1 VTDLKAALHDQN
13 EAVRATA
20 AGALLHVLPP
30 VKGAAGAR
38 LQPVDIPR

>member
-30 VKGAAGAR
+30 VKEAAGAR
-38 LQPVDIPR
+38 L

>member
-1 VTDLKAALHDQN
+1 LHDPN

-30 VKGAAGAR
+30 VKGAAGAA
-38 LQPVDIPR
+38 LQPVDTLR